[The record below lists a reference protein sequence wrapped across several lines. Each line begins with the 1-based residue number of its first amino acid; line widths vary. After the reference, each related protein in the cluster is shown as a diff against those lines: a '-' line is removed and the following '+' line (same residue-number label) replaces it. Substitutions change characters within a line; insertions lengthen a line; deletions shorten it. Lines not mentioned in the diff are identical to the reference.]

1 VVLVNEESR
10 RSWPTA
16 IFVVVALVFLFL
28 PLCIVVLFSF
38 HSTGAVVFPF
48 KGFSFRWYESVFESA
63 EFLEAVA
70 TSLKIAALASLI
82 TVVVGTGAAYGISR
96 SRLKLRGLVAV
107 LMIIP
112 LSLPGLFIGASLLSF
127 FDQTGV
133 QLSTTT
139 VLAAHLIYL
148 LPFYLIIVRAAF
160 DRADPLLEEA
170 GADLGANPWQVF
182 TRVLLPR
189 VWPVIAGA
197 TCLVF
202 ALSLDEFVITFFVV
216 GDEPTLPLYI
226 WSRLRQTV
234 DPSINVISTLL
245 LMSTLLLGVVAF
257 LFTVR
262 SGRRRGADIERG
274 STAND

>member
-1 VVLVNEESR
+1 MNEENR
-10 RSWPTA
+10 RSRPTS
-16 IFVVVALVFLFL
+16 IFVVLALVFLFV
-28 PLCIVVLFSF
+28 PLCLVVLFSF
-38 HSTGAVVFPF
+38 HSSGSVVFPF
-48 KGFSFRWYESVFESA
+48 KGFSLRWYETVFESE
-63 EFLEAVA
+63 EFLEAVE

-82 TVVVGTGAAYGISR
+82 TVVVGTAAAYGISR

-127 FDQTGV
+127 FDQTGI

-197 TCLVF
+197 ACLVF

-226 WSRLRQTV
+226 WSRLRETV
-234 DPSINVISTLL
+234 NPSINVISTLL
-245 LMSTLLLGVVAF
+245 LLSTLLLGVVAF

-262 SGRRRGADIERG
+262 SGRRRGGDIERG